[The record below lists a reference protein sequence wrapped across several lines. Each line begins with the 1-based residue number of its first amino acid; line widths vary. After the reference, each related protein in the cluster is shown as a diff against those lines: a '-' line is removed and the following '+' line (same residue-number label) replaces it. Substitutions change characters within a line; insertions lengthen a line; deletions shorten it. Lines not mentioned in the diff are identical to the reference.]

1 MLRVVASH
9 HLASGL
15 NLVASRASYDR
26 GLHLANDG
34 LRFFLELAMLASVAY
49 WGWTEGDGWW
59 RWVLLVLAP
68 LAVAALWGKYL
79 APKSD
84 ARVADPWRLG
94 VEVALFG
101 SATLALVRADAPVWA
116 AVFGG
121 LVAAHLALTFA
132 LGQRR
137 V

>member
-1 MLRVVASH
+1 MRH
-9 HLASGL
+9 
-15 NLVASRASYDR
+15 
-26 GLHLANDG
+26 ANDG
-34 LRFFLELAMLASVAY
+34 LRFVLELGLLTAFAY

-59 RWVLLVLAP
+59 RWVLAVLAP

-84 ARVADPWRLG
+84 SRVSDPWRLL

-101 SATLALVRADAPVWA
+101 GATAALVRADAPVWA

-121 LVAAHLALTFA
+121 LAALHLILTFVV
-132 LGQRR
+132 GQRGF
-137 V
+137 